1 MNAKPQHQP
10 KPQVTSSDRVV
21 MLLSLVGY
29 LRERDGVPVSEVA
42 ERFAIS
48 ADEVREL
55 MTFLGTAGVPGETQR
70 YQHEDLFD
78 IDWDALEFRDEARLT
93 QVIAVDDA
101 PRFAPGETAALIAG
115 LHALTPMLPEG
126 DAARAEDLA
135 RKLSGA
141 LGGPASALSLQQ
153 EAADPRIAMIVDA
166 LRDGRR
172 LSFAYRD
179 AEGVSTEREARPI
192 RLSQDND
199 AWYLRGFCL
208 TRQAERSFR
217 VAQMTALTLGEVEP
231 ARESDPEPP
240 QAPEAVESLETVEA
254 PEAVSVYELIV
265 TVPADSLSA
274 LAGFSP
280 RVIEES
286 EPGRLRVAIDAWN
299 GALALQL
306 MRIAPGRIVV
316 EAPAHA
322 RVSVHD
328 WASRALAAYDA

>member
-1 MNAKPQHQP
+1 MSAKQG
-10 KPQVTSSDRVV
+10 PQVTASDRVV

-29 LRERDGVPVSEVA
+29 LRERDAVPVSEVA
-42 ERFAIS
+42 DRFAIS
-48 ADEVREL
+48 TAEVREL
-55 MTFLGTAGVPGETQR
+55 MTFLGTAGVPGETQH

-78 IDWDALEFRDEARLT
+78 IDWDALELRDEARLT

-115 LHALTPMLPEG
+115 LHALTPLLPEG
-126 DAARAEDLA
+126 DAMRAAALA
-135 RKLSGA
+135 HKLAGA
-141 LGGPASALSLQQ
+141 LGGPTASLSLQQ
-153 EAADPRIAMIVDA
+153 EAGDPRVAMIVDA

-172 LSFAYRD
+172 LSIVYRD
-179 AEGVSTEREARPI
+179 AEGVATDREVRPI
-192 RLSQDND
+192 GLSQDGD

-217 VAQMTALTLGEVEP
+217 VAQISALQIGEAE
-231 ARESDPEPP
+231 RSDPGAG
-240 QAPEAVESLETVEA
+240 QDSDH
-254 PEAVSVYELIV
+254 VSDQGRDWDDALGYELV
-265 TVPADSLSA
+265 ATVPHDSLSA

-306 MRIAPGRIVV
+306 MRIAPGRIVIESPV
-316 EAPAHA
+316 RA
-322 RVSVHD
+322 RESVHD